1 MSGTAPVL
9 ILASASRTRADLLK
23 KAGIAFVQD
32 PADIDE
38 SALKDDFKR
47 RRRTAAEAA
56 RALAYAKAK
65 DVAKRRPTDIVL
77 GTDQILSCDGN
88 WFDNP
93 ADMVLAKAQ
102 LYGLRGRSHD
112 LETAACVVR
121 GNRVLWEHHET
132 PRLTVRPFG
141 SPFIEAYLRREGKRV
156 LSSVGAYRLEGPG
169 LQLFSKVEGDHFT
182 IQGLP
187 LLALLQFLRWQGL
200 VDE

>member
-1 MSGTAPVL
+1 MNGVAPVL
-9 ILASASRTRADLLK
+9 VLASASRARADLLK

-32 PADIDE
+32 PAGIDE
-38 SALKDDFKR
+38 SLIKDDFKR
-47 RRRTAAEAA
+47 RRRTAAETA
-56 RALAYAKAK
+56 RALARAKAK
-65 DVAKRRPTDIVL
+65 DVAKRRPGDIVL
-77 GTDQILSCDGN
+77 GADQILSCDGN
-88 WFDNP
+88 WFDKP

-121 GNRVLWEHHET
+121 GSRVLWEHHET

-141 SPFIEAYLRREGKRV
+141 SPFIEAYLRREGKRI
-156 LSSVGAYRLEGPG
+156 LASVGAYRLEGPG